1 MRVLIYGVALYH
13 SIFRHLILWAYRG
26 NLDALIHGMTAQ
38 QQLDLVTVVYEKI
51 KHAAATAIRVS
62 TQLADLRA
70 IFPQANENS
79 WGQQIRD
86 GAKGASAEGI
96 ESRKGAKHCQRWKNC
111 FQSDFNRLNSKK
123 K

>member
-1 MRVLIYGVALYH
+1 M
-13 SIFRHLILWAYRG
+13 
-26 NLDALIHGMTAQ
+26 IHDVTAQ
-38 QQLDLVTVVYEKI
+38 QQLELVTVVYEKI

-79 WGQQIRD
+79 WGPQIRD

-96 ESRKGAKHCQRWKNC
+96 ESRKGAKHCQKMEEL
-111 FQSDFNRLNSKK
+111 FVK
-123 K
+123 